1 MSIRSGCGKAAQ
13 VAPTLGYRPV
23 CFDKLQ
29 NGPDPQGA
37 TRDRDRPAKGARGGG
52 RASEEISGTVG
63 LAGAPHA
70 ASQPQELAWRRVAR
84 GSTHQ
89 GGTIQLFR

>member
-37 TRDRDRPAKGARGGG
+37 TRDRDRPAGKWARPTDYSPTPGP
-52 RASEEISGTVG
+52 
-63 LAGAPHA
+63 LA
-70 ASQPQELAWRRVAR
+70 LN
-84 GSTHQ
+84 
-89 GGTIQLFR
+89 